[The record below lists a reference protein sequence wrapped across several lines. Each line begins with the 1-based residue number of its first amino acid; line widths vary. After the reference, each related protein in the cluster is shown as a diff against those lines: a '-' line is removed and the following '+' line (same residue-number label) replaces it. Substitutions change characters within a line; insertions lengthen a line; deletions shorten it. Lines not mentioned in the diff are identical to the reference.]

1 MSRPLLLSVVK
12 PTWRII
18 LPLLIHT
25 CHLAKGQ
32 DPMLLV
38 KLILKSI
45 IQTGIDFLVNF
56 LKLLHSNSHR
66 CTRANAHELPESHR
80 CTRANA
86 HALPESHRCTR
97 VNAHALP
104 EKIRETKNSNTVMY
118 NACQKRQ
125 L

>member
-1 MSRPLLLSVVK
+1 MEDNIAFINSHLSFS
-12 PTWRII
+12 
-18 LPLLIHT
+18 
-25 CHLAKGQ
+25 KGPGPNAPCKTNSQ
-32 DPMLLV
+32 
-38 KLILKSI
+38 I
-45 IQTGIDFLVNF
+45 N
-56 LKLLHSNSHR
+56 HSNRYRLFGELFEATSFKFTHSH
-66 CTRANAHELPESHR
+66 RANAHELPESHR